1 MNLKRREINNMLEGN
16 NDQPIIE
23 IKNMDS
29 QETINLGKEILME
42 YEDAIGVDLCFQN
55 FQEEVKNLPGKYAP
69 PEGAFLLAFIDGQ
82 LAGCVALR
90 KNLDKICEM
99 KRLYVRK
106 DFRKHKIGL
115 LLVKAVIEEAKKLG
129 YDKLR
134 LDTLPTMQAAQRIYE
149 EFGFQDIEPYI
160 YHPMEGTRYMEL
172 QLK

>member
-1 MNLKRREINNMLEGN
+1 MSEANSK
-16 NDQPIIE
+16 QAIIE
-23 IKNMDS
+23 IKHLDS
-29 QETINLGKEILME
+29 QGTINLAKEILME

-55 FQEEVKNLPGKYAP
+55 FREEVKGLPGKYAP
-69 PEGAFLLAFIDGQ
+69 PEGTFLLAFIDGQ

-106 DFRKHKIGL
+106 DFRKHKIGRM
-115 LLVKAVIEEAKKLG
+115 LVEAVIEEAKKLG

-134 LDTLPTMQAAQRIYE
+134 LDTLPTMQAAQRLYE
-149 EFGFQDIEPYI
+149 SFGFQDIEPYI

-172 QLK
+172 QLN